1 MIKLTNQ
8 GLRKVKKYTRSIRK
22 SLIKE
27 QNQNLITDESF
38 IKSIEVMEYS
48 SKIHI
53 KDVCTNKSITLISNI
68 DFVEILYD
76 VKIDI

>member
-8 GLRKVKKYTRSIRK
+8 GLKKVKKYTRSIRK

-38 IKSIEVMEYS
+38 IKSIENMGYA

-53 KDVCTNKSITLISNI
+53 KDVNTNKNIILISDI
-68 DFVEILYD
+68 DFVEI
-76 VKIDI
+76 

>member
-8 GLRKVKKYTRSIRK
+8 GLKKVKKYARSIRK

-27 QNQNLITDESF
+27 QNQNFKSDESF
-38 IKSIEVMEYS
+38 IKSIESMEYA

-53 KDVCTNKSITLISNI
+53 KDINVNKNITLICDV
-68 DFVEILYD
+68 DFI
-76 VKIDI
+76 KF

>member
-1 MIKLTNQ
+1 MIKLTKV
-8 GLRKVKKYTRSIRK
+8 GLRKVKKYTRNVRK

-38 IKSIEVMEYS
+38 IKSIEVMGYA

-53 KDVCTNKSITLISNI
+53 KDVYTNKSMTLISDV
-68 DFVEILYD
+68 DFVEFN
-76 VKIDI
+76 

>member
-1 MIKLTNQ
+1 MIKLTKV
-8 GLRKVKKYTRSIRK
+8 GLKKVKKHARSVKK

-38 IKSIEVMEYS
+38 IKSIEAMEYS

-53 KDVCTNKSITLISNI
+53 KDVYTNKSMTLIGDV
-68 DFVEILYD
+68 DFTEI
-76 VKIDI
+76 

>member
-8 GLRKVKKYTRSIRK
+8 GLKKVKKYTRSIRK

-38 IKSIEVMEYS
+38 IKSIEVMEYA

-53 KDVCTNKSITLISNI
+53 KDINANKNIILISDI
-68 DFVEILYD
+68 DFVEI
-76 VKIDI
+76 

>member
-1 MIKLTNQ
+1 MIKLTKV
-8 GLRKVKKYTRSIRK
+8 GLRKVKKYTRNVRK

-38 IKSIEVMEYS
+38 IKSIEVMGYA

-53 KDVCTNKSITLISNI
+53 KDVYTNKSMTLISDV
-68 DFVEILYD
+68 DFVEFNWNNFL
-76 VKIDI
+76 

>member
-1 MIKLTNQ
+1 M
-8 GLRKVKKYTRSIRK
+8 KKYTRSIRK

-38 IKSIEVMEYS
+38 IKSIEVMEYA

-53 KDVCTNKSITLISNI
+53 KDINANKNITLICDV
-68 DFVEILYD
+68 DFVEF
-76 VKIDI
+76 